1 MRISQGVSRGSSAVN
16 DMKLFGGKYKMRRA
30 SDYRQIA
37 WDNLRGRYWWVVLIT
52 FVACILG
59 GYAMQSPI
67 TFRVNGNDVFHM
79 EQWTQTFTHLPDWFA
94 YYKFQIADE
103 GLFRALSGIIWSF
116 VSGLFTFSVALFIIG
131 GAVELG
137 FNLFNIALYQAPG
150 QPKFE
155 ILFSRFQLFGRA
167 LFLRFLMFLKILA
180 WSLLFIVPGI
190 VAAYRYALAPYLLA
204 ENPSLTA
211 EEAIEKSKA
220 LMLGYKGRLFC
231 LQFSFIGW
239 YLLSALTG
247 GIGWFFLAP
256 YTKAADTAFYLE
268 RTSRLA
274 PDNSYVSPAPSGTAP
289 SETTAP
295 AALPK
300 DDSDDHPEWV

>member
-1 MRISQGVSRGSSAVN
+1 
-16 DMKLFGGKYKMRRA
+16 MRRA
-30 SDYRQIA
+30 SDFRQIA
-37 WDNLRGRYWWVVLIT
+37 WDNLRGRYWWAVLIT

-67 TFRVNGNDVFHM
+67 TFNINGENVFHWG
-79 EQWTQTFTHLPDWFA
+79 EWTQTFTNLPDWFQYA
-94 YYKFQIADE
+94 RYQIAAT
-103 GLFRALSGIIWSF
+103 GPFRAFLTLVWSF
-116 VSGLFTFSVALFIIG
+116 AASMFSFSVALFIIG
-131 GAVELG
+131 GAIELG
-137 FNLFNIALYQAPG
+137 FNLFNIAQYQAPG

-155 ILFSRFQLFGRA
+155 MLFSRFQLFGRA

-204 ENPSLTA
+204 ENPELTA
-211 EEAIEKSKA
+211 EEAIEQSKA
-220 LMLGYKGRLFC
+220 LMLGHKGRLFC
-231 LQFSFIGW
+231 LQLSFIGW

-268 RTSRLA
+268 RTGRLA
-274 PDNSYVSPAPSGTAP
+274 PDNGYVSPAPSGSAP
-289 SETTAP
+289 TDSPAP
-295 AALPK
+295 AALPEEG
-300 DDSDDHPEWV
+300 SSDHPEWV

>member
-1 MRISQGVSRGSSAVN
+1 
-16 DMKLFGGKYKMRRA
+16 MRRA

-37 WDNLRGRYWWVVLIT
+37 WDNLRGRYWWAVLIT

-79 EQWTQTFTHLPDWFA
+79 EQWTQTFTHLPSWFA

-103 GLFRALSGIIWSF
+103 GLFRALTGIIWSF
-116 VSGLFTFSVALFIIG
+116 VSGMFTFSVALFIIG

-137 FNLFNIALYQAPG
+137 FNLFNIAQYQAPG

-167 LFLRFLMFLKILA
+167 LYLRFLMFLKILA

-220 LMLGYKGRLFC
+220 LMNGYKGKLFG
-231 LQFSFIGW
+231 LQLSFIGW
-239 YLLSALTG
+239 YLLSACTG

-268 RTSRLA
+268 RTGRLA
-274 PDNSYVSPAPSGTAP
+274 PDNSYVSPAPSGSAP
-289 SETTAP
+289 TGSPVPATT
-295 AALPK
+295 PK

>member
-1 MRISQGVSRGSSAVN
+1 
-16 DMKLFGGKYKMRRA
+16 MRRA

-37 WDNLRGRYWWVVLIT
+37 WDNLRGRYWWAVLIT

-67 TFRVNGNDVFHM
+67 TFNINGEDVFHWG
-79 EQWTQTFTHLPDWFA
+79 EWTQTFASIPDWFHYA
-94 YYKFQIADE
+94 RNLIANT
-103 GLFRALSGIIWSF
+103 GLLPALSSLAWSIAAN
-116 VSGLFTFSVALFIIG
+116 LFTFSVALFIIG

-137 FNLFNIALYQAPG
+137 FNLFNIAQYQAPG

-190 VAAYRYALAPYLLA
+190 VAAYRYALAPFLLA
-204 ENPSLTA
+204 ENPELTA

-220 LMLGYKGRLFC
+220 LMNGYKGKLFG
-231 LQFSFIGW
+231 LQLSFIGW
-239 YLLSALTG
+239 YLLAACTG

-268 RTSRLA
+268 RTGRLA
-274 PDNSYVSPAPSGTAP
+274 PDNSYVSPAPTNSAPTGT
-289 SETTAP
+289 TTP
-295 AALPK
+295 AAQPK
-300 DDSDDHPEWV
+300 DDSNDHPEWV

>member
-1 MRISQGVSRGSSAVN
+1 
-16 DMKLFGGKYKMRRA
+16 MRRA

-37 WDNLRGRYWWVVLIT
+37 WDNLRGRYWWAVLVT
-52 FVACILG
+52 LVACVLG
-59 GYAMQSPI
+59 GYAIQSPI

-79 EQWTQTFTHLPDWFA
+79 EQWTQTFTHLSDWFA
-94 YYKFQIADE
+94 YYRFQIADE
-103 GLFRALSGIIWSF
+103 GLFRALAGIIWSF
-116 VSGLFTFSVALFIIG
+116 VAGMFTFSVALFIIG

-137 FNLFNIALYQAPG
+137 FNLFNIAQYQAPG

-155 ILFSRFQLFGRA
+155 ILFSRFYLFGRA
-167 LFLRFLMFLKILA
+167 LYLRFLMFLKILA

-204 ENPSLTA
+204 ENPELTA

-239 YLLSALTG
+239 YILSALTG
-247 GIGWFFLAP
+247 GVGWFFLAP

-268 RTSRLA
+268 RTGRLA
-274 PDNSYVSPAPSGTAP
+274 PDNSYAAPAPSGSAP
-289 SETTAP
+289 TNTPAP
-295 AALPK
+295 ATLPK

>member
-1 MRISQGVSRGSSAVN
+1 
-16 DMKLFGGKYKMRRA
+16 MRRA
-30 SDYRQIA
+30 SEFRQIA
-37 WDNLRGRYWWVVLIT
+37 WDNLRGRYWWAVLIT
-52 FVACILG
+52 LVACVLG

-67 TFRVNGNDVFHM
+67 TFRINGEDVFHWG
-79 EQWTQTFTHLPDWFA
+79 EWTQTFTNLPEWFQYA
-94 YYKFQIADE
+94 RYQIAST
-103 GLFRALSGIIWSF
+103 GLFRALLSLAWSF
-116 VSGLFTFSVALFIIG
+116 AAGLFTFSIALFIIG

-155 ILFSRFQLFGRA
+155 ILFSRFHLFGRA

-204 ENPSLTA
+204 ENPELTA

-247 GIGWFFLAP
+247 GVGWFFLAP

-268 RTSRLA
+268 RTGRLA
-274 PDNSYVSPAPSGTAP
+274 PDNSYVSPASSNSAP
-289 SETTAP
+289 TDTIVP
-295 AALPK
+295 VTPPK
-300 DDSDDHPEWV
+300 DDSNDHPEWV

>member
-1 MRISQGVSRGSSAVN
+1 
-16 DMKLFGGKYKMRRA
+16 MRRA

-37 WDNLRGRYWWVVLIT
+37 WENLRGRYWWAVLVT
-52 FVACILG
+52 LVACVLG
-59 GYAMQSPI
+59 GYAIQSPV
-67 TFRVNGNDVFHM
+67 TFHFNGQDGLRWG
-79 EQWTQTFTHLPDWFA
+79 EWTQTFTNLPEWFHYA
-94 YYKFQIADE
+94 RNLIANT
-103 GLFRALSGIIWSF
+103 GLLPALLSLAWSF
-116 VSGLFTFSVALFIIG
+116 AAGMFTFSLTLFIIG

-137 FNLFNIALYQAPG
+137 FNLFNIAQYQASG

-167 LFLRFLMFLKILA
+167 LYLRFLMFLKIFA

-204 ENPSLTA
+204 ENPNLTA

-220 LMLGYKGRLFC
+220 LMYGYKGRLFC

-239 YLLSALTG
+239 YLLAALTG
-247 GIGWFFLAP
+247 GVGWFFLAP

-268 RTSRLA
+268 RTGRLA
-274 PDNSYVSPAPSGTAP
+274 PDNSYVSPAPSGSAP
-289 SETTAP
+289 SEATAP

>member
-1 MRISQGVSRGSSAVN
+1 MTV
-16 DMKLFGGKYKMRRA
+16 
-30 SDYRQIA
+30 
-37 WDNLRGRYWWVVLIT
+37 
-52 FVACILG
+52 
-59 GYAMQSPI
+59 PI
-67 TFRVNGNDVFHM
+67 TFNINGEDVFHWG
-79 EQWTQTFTHLPDWFA
+79 EWTQTFTSIPDWFQYA
-94 YYKFQIADE
+94 RYQIAST
-103 GLFRALSGIIWSF
+103 GLFHAFLALVWSF
-116 VSGLFTFSVALFIIG
+116 AASMFTFSVALFIIG

-220 LMLGYKGRLFC
+220 LMFGYKGRLFC
-231 LQFSFIGW
+231 LQFSFIAVS
-239 YLLSALTG
+239 LSAL
-247 GIGWFFLAP
+247 
-256 YTKAADTAFYLE
+256 KAASLFFPAPTQGGGHVFFME
-268 RTSRLA
+268 RTGRIAPETACFPRTDDSRRLRQR
-274 PDNSYVSPAPSGTAP
+274 PCGM
-289 SETTAP
+289 
-295 AALPK
+295 PK
-300 DDSDDHPEWV
+300 DDYDDHPNGSEDR

>member
-1 MRISQGVSRGSSAVN
+1 
-16 DMKLFGGKYKMRRA
+16 MRRA

-37 WDNLRGRYWWVVLIT
+37 WENLRGRYWWAVLVT
-52 FVACILG
+52 LVACVLG
-59 GYAMQSPI
+59 GYAVQSPV
-67 TFRVNGNDVFHM
+67 TLHFNGSDVSHWG
-79 EQWTQTFTHLPDWFA
+79 EWTQTYASLPDWFQHV
-94 YYKFQIADE
+94 KSLIANT
-103 GLFRALSGIIWSF
+103 GLLPAIFSLVWSF
-116 VSGLFTFSVALFIIG
+116 AVGAFSFSVALFIIG

-137 FNLFNIALYQAPG
+137 LNLFNITMYQAPG

-155 ILFSRFQLFGRA
+155 TLFSRFQYFGRA

-204 ENPSLTA
+204 ENPNLAA
-211 EEAIEKSKA
+211 EEAIEQSKA
-220 LMLGYKGRLFC
+220 LMNGYKGRLFC

-239 YLLSALTG
+239 YLLAACTG
-247 GIGWFFLAP
+247 GVGWFFLAP

-268 RTSRLA
+268 RTGRLA
-274 PDNSYVSPAPSGTAP
+274 PDNSYVSPAPSGSAP
-289 SETTAP
+289 AGSPVP

-300 DDSDDHPEWV
+300 EGSDDHPEWV